1 MGDAMTDYYKQE
13 RLEKEA
19 NNLLQQYHTGNSE
32 EKESMSKLMQM
43 KFKRTPGELERYI
56 K

>member
-13 RLEKEA
+13 RLEREA
-19 NNLLQQYHTGNSE
+19 KNLLQQYHTGNSE
-32 EKESMSKLMQM
+32 EKESVVKSMQM
-43 KFKRTPGELERYI
+43 KFKRTPSELERYI